1 MTERVRCNPELV
13 CIYGFGQ
20 VSFWINQWRFGQVCF
35 CDATWWAQLLFR
47 FRFFMGF
54 YLGPSIGQCSHLYQ
68 RKKITITSQS
78 QPSKSGWNLRPILGD
93 QILRI
98 SQFFLVDKEATE
110 GKKVKTATES
120 NQRVSLRQNNW
131 HTLESQPESRP
142 TRKSNRELAR
152 AARRLSR
159 AVVLGALNTANPPSP
174 VRVRLPVPA
183 EAQGS
188 SNVQANQPGIGP
200 ASLWK

>member
-20 VSFWINQWRFGQVCF
+20 VCFWINQWRFGQVCF
-35 CDATWWAQLLFR
+35 CYATWWAQLLFR

-54 YLGPSIGQCSHLYQ
+54 SLGPSIGQCSHLYQ
-68 RKKITITSQS
+68 RKKKITLTSQS

-110 GKKVKTATES
+110 GKKKGKHTIAIGARLRAAAGRAGGAREPRVGWG
-120 NQRVSLRQNNW
+120 VSLKRGW
-131 HTLESQPESRP
+131 
-142 TRKSNRELAR
+142 
-152 AARRLSR
+152 
-159 AVVLGALNTANPPSP
+159 
-174 VRVRLPVPA
+174 
-183 EAQGS
+183 
-188 SNVQANQPGIGP
+188 
-200 ASLWK
+200 SL

>member
-20 VSFWINQWRFGQVCF
+20 VCFWINQWRFGQVCF
-35 CDATWWAQLLFR
+35 CYATWWAQLLFR

-98 SQFFLVDKEATE
+98 SQFFLVDKEATD
-110 GKKVKTATES
+110 GKKSENRNWIKPKSLPQAKQLTHTWIAT
-120 NQRVSLRQNNW
+120 
-131 HTLESQPESRP
+131 
-142 TRKSNRELAR
+142 
-152 AARRLSR
+152 
-159 AVVLGALNTANPPSP
+159 G
-174 VRVRLPVPA
+174 VPA
-183 EAQGS
+183 YKEKQQRARSCGTQVVTCGRIGCLEYGES
-188 SNVQANQPGIGP
+188 SKSRSCPSSSSSWSSRIE
-200 ASLWK
+200 